1 MFIYKYKLTTF
12 WLNMNKLS
20 IESNFTCE
28 NKKKKYKINL
38 EINFRNNWIWK
49 FTDIVKY
56 NVPDNSGKNQKSVIL
71 AGHNI
76 PLFFVHSLMKLRK
89 FKEKENQ
96 GYNIKRIFSFL
107 QTRFL
112 DYLIS
117 IFFQKNRFKIKFY
130 SIFSIKVIIN
140 SIVILNNLIGN

>member
-1 MFIYKYKLTTF
+1 MWK
-12 WLNMNKLS
+12 W
-20 IESNFTCE
+20 E
-28 NKKKKYKINL
+28 KKYKINL

-56 NVPDNSGKNQKSVIL
+56 NVPGNTGKNQKSVII

-76 PLFFVHSLMKLRK
+76 PLFFVHLQMKLRK

-96 GYNIKRIFSFL
+96 GHNIKRISSFL

-117 IFFQKNRFKIKFY
+117 IFFKRID
-130 SIFSIKVIIN
+130 
-140 SIVILNNLIGN
+140 LR